1 MIDKPQESFH
11 YCNNKMIK
19 KLKGNEV
26 KINFPVP
33 FFTDFTFKGMSVIK
47 IEICSSVN

>member
-1 MIDKPQESFH
+1 MMIMIDKPQESCH
-11 YCNNKMIK
+11 YCNNKMIE

-33 FFTDFTFKGMSVIK
+33 FLLTFHLGR
-47 IEICSSVN
+47 CL